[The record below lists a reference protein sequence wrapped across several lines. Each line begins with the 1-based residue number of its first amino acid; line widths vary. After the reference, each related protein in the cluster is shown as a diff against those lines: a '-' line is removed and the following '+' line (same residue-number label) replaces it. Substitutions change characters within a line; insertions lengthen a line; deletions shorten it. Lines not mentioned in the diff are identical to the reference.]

1 MSNSRSPSC
10 IVDFNMNSN
19 NSNRKS
25 KRQYGRVISDEGE
38 KVEKL
43 VNIASFCPDVILS
56 NARKRRDLDQ
66 LLCDDPIA
74 NEFIKLDSEMLLI
87 KMMKT

>member
-1 MSNSRSPSC
+1 M
-10 IVDFNMNSN
+10 
-19 NSNRKS
+19 
-25 KRQYGRVISDEGE
+25 
-38 KVEKL
+38 EKL

-74 NEFIKLDSEMLLI
+74 NEFIKLDREMLLI